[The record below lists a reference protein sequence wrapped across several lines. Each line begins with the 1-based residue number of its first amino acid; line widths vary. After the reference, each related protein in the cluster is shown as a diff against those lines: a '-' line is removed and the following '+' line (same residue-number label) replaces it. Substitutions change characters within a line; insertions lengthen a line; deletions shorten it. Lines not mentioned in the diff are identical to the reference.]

1 MRLRRVCYPQFLID
15 KGQYGIA
22 MNNGSPEIFFAGRHV
37 LLSPLSSLVST
48 QSIGSN
54 LIQVGP
60 VSIVRIQQ
68 GQFGLAQNN
77 HMFEILL
84 PGTIVYLL
92 PCECLLRICLFI
104 LVCIMCLVVR
114 SSSHGVLERS
124 LRLLLCLSPYPPFSA
139 LCFVDHSGLHARQ
152 DAAWTFKQTVTTDSN
167 LISLGPVKIFIVK
180 SGCVQVCF
188 NNGKVR
194 TTGRSMTNHTSQ
206 PSSMVFYP

>member
-1 MRLRRVCYPQFLID
+1 MQFLID

-84 PGTIVYLL
+84 PGTIMCMFAMCMSSIHLL
-92 PCECLLRICLFI
+92 YMFVSC
-104 LVCIMCLVVR
+104 VWSYVR
-114 SSSHGVLERS
+114 VLTES
-124 LRLLLCLSPYPPFSA
+124 
-139 LCFVDHSGLHARQ
+139 
-152 DAAWTFKQTVTTDSN
+152 W
-167 LISLGPVKIFIVK
+167 
-180 SGCVQVCF
+180 
-188 NNGKVR
+188 
-194 TTGRSMTNHTSQ
+194 
-206 PSSMVFYP
+206 

>member
-1 MRLRRVCYPQFLID
+1 MLYVAHYLSHAQFLID

-84 PGTIVYLL
+84 PGTNK
-92 PCECLLRICLFI
+92 CLLHLRSCMYFHVLF
-104 LVCIMCLVVR
+104 V
-114 SSSHGVLERS
+114 S
-124 LRLLLCLSPYPPFSA
+124 L
-139 LCFVDHSGLHARQ
+139 SG
-152 DAAWTFKQTVTTDSN
+152 
-167 LISLGPVKIFIVK
+167 
-180 SGCVQVCF
+180 
-188 NNGKVR
+188 
-194 TTGRSMTNHTSQ
+194 
-206 PSSMVFYP
+206 